1 MPSKDHALISTI
13 TWVLEYIQIW
23 KTQKVCKSKRH
34 VPVANSTSNQ
44 RPSGH
49 AFVPDGVALARAR
62 LRFNFLKL
70 SPSYAAGCHQLTNG
84 GVKPKVNAQGRAV
97 LKTIDR
103 YGDVSKVKFKEWALT
118 NAHTCMPDRDAI
130 EIRSGND
137 LKSFAKIDLVMCFPN
152 GINTMTDRDLLAFI
166 KAHVP
171 VGEALPRLTPVIT
184 KNLWKNIYLS
194 YLTFSNPQ
202 EELWRL
208 GAEAMLVDRLVG
220 KINPAGKRMNS
231 SEEHERRHLTLTVV
245 RHKQWAFNVAEHAA
259 VDDFPCKE
267 QFGAVQG
274 GFDFFD
280 ADRGEQLFAAGPEE
294 FAHARAQVIKCSGA
308 SHKVSVKPTLDHQ
321 GLLF

>member
-1 MPSKDHALISTI
+1 M
-13 TWVLEYIQIW
+13 
-23 KTQKVCKSKRH
+23 
-34 VPVANSTSNQ
+34 ANSTSNQ

-84 GVKPKVNAQGRAV
+84 RIKPKVNAQGRAV

-118 NAHTCMPDRDAI
+118 DSHLFVPNRDAI
-130 EIRSGND
+130 EIHSGNA
-137 LKSFAKIDLVMCFPN
+137 LKSIARTDLVLCFPN
-152 GINTMTDRDLLAFI
+152 GVNTMTDRDLLAFI
-166 KAHVP
+166 HAHVSR
-171 VGEALPRLTPVIT
+171 GDALPRLTPVAE

-208 GAEAMLVDRLVG
+208 GAEAMLVDRFVG

-231 SEEHERRHLTLTVV
+231 SQEHERRHLTLTVM
-245 RHKQWAFNVAEHAA
+245 RHRHWAFNIAEHAA

-280 ADRGEQLFAAGPEE
+280 AERAEQLFAAGAEE
-294 FAHARAQVIKCSGA
+294 FAHARAQVIKCSRSA
-308 SHKVSVKPTLDHQ
+308 HNVSVEPTLQHQ

>member
-1 MPSKDHALISTI
+1 M
-13 TWVLEYIQIW
+13 
-23 KTQKVCKSKRH
+23 
-34 VPVANSTSNQ
+34 ANSTSNQ
-44 RPSGH
+44 RPSGQPY
-49 AFVPDGVALARAR
+49 VPDGVALARAR

-84 GVKPKVNAQGRAV
+84 RIKPKVNAQGRAV

-118 NAHTCMPDRDAI
+118 DSHLFVPNRDAI
-130 EIRSGND
+130 EIHSGNA
-137 LKSFAKIDLVMCFPN
+137 LKSIARTDLVLCFPN
-152 GINTMTDRDLLAFI
+152 GVNTMTDRGLLAFI

-171 VGEALPRLTPVIT
+171 VGEALPRLTPVAE

-231 SEEHERRHLTLTVV
+231 SQEYERRHLTMIVV
-245 RHKQWAFNVAEHAA
+245 RHRQWAFNVAEHAA
-259 VDDFPCKE
+259 VDDFPCKKR
-267 QFGAVQG
+267 FGAVQG

-280 ADRGEQLFAAGPEE
+280 AERAQELFAAGAEE
-294 FAHARAQVIKCSGA
+294 FAHARAQVIKCSRSA
-308 SHKVSVKPTLDHQ
+308 HKVSVKPTLDHQ

>member
-1 MPSKDHALISTI
+1 M
-13 TWVLEYIQIW
+13 
-23 KTQKVCKSKRH
+23 
-34 VPVANSTSNQ
+34 ANSTSNQ
-44 RPSGH
+44 RSSGH

-84 GVKPKVNAQGRAV
+84 RIKPKVNAQGRAV

-118 NAHTCMPDRDAI
+118 DSHLFVPNRDAI
-130 EIRSGND
+130 KIHSGNA
-137 LKSFAKIDLVMCFPN
+137 LKSIARTDLVLCFPN
-152 GINTMTDRDLLAFI
+152 GVNTMTDRDLLAFI
-166 KAHVP
+166 KANVP
-171 VGEALPRLTPVIT
+171 KADGDLRLTPVVT

-231 SEEHERRHLTLTVV
+231 SQEHERRHLTLTVM
-245 RHKQWAFNVAEHAA
+245 RHRHWAFNVAEHAA
-259 VDDFPCKE
+259 VDDFPCKK

-280 ADRGEQLFAAGPEE
+280 ADRAEQLFAAGAEE
-294 FAHARAQVIKCSGA
+294 FAHARDQVIRCSRSA
-308 SHKVSVKPTLDHQ
+308 HKVSVKPTLDHQ

>member
-1 MPSKDHALISTI
+1 
-13 TWVLEYIQIW
+13 
-23 KTQKVCKSKRH
+23 
-34 VPVANSTSNQ
+34 VANSTSNQ

-84 GVKPKVNAQGRAV
+84 RIKPKVNAQGRAV
-97 LKTIDR
+97 LKTINR
-103 YGDVSKVKFKEWALT
+103 YGDVSKAKFQEWALT
-118 NAHTCMPDRDAI
+118 NAHTSIPNRYAI
-130 EIRSGND
+130 EIHSGNA
-137 LKSFAKIDLVMCFPN
+137 LKSIKQSDLVLCFPN
-152 GINTMTDRDLLAFI
+152 GVNTMTDRDLLAFI
-166 KAHVP
+166 HTHVP
-171 VGEALPRLTPVIT
+171 RGDALPRLTPVAE

-231 SEEHERRHLTLTVV
+231 SQEHDRRHLTMIVI
-245 RHKQWAFNVAEHAA
+245 RHRQWAFNIAEHAA

-267 QFGAVQG
+267 QFGSTQG

-280 ADRGEQLFAAGPEE
+280 AERAQQLFAAGAEE
-294 FAHARAQVIKCSGA
+294 FVHARAQVIKCSGSA
-308 SHKVSVKPTLDHQ
+308 HKVSVKPTLDHQ

>member
-1 MPSKDHALISTI
+1 MPSKDHAHISTI

-23 KTQKVCKSKRH
+23 KTQKVCKSQRH
-34 VPVANSTSNQ
+34 VSVANSTSKQ
-44 RPSGH
+44 RPNGQH
-49 AFVPDGVALARAR
+49 YEPDGVALASAR

-70 SPSYAAGCHQLTNG
+70 SPSYAAGCHQLTS
-84 GVKPKVNAQGRAV
+84 GVGKPKVNAQGRAV
-97 LKTIDR
+97 LKTIGR
-103 YGDVSKVKFKEWALT
+103 YGDVSKVKFEEWALT
-118 NAHTCMPDRDAI
+118 IAHTCMPDRDAI

-137 LKSFAKIDLVMCFPN
+137 LKSFAKTDLVLCFPN
-152 GINTMTDRDLLAFI
+152 GVNTMTDRDLLEFI

-171 VGEALPRLTPVIT
+171 VGEALPRLTPVVT

-202 EELWRL
+202 KELWRL

-231 SEEHERRHLTLTVV
+231 SEEHDRRHLTMIVI
-245 RHKQWAFNVAEHAA
+245 RHRQWAFNVAEHAA
-259 VDDFPCKE
+259 MDDFPCKE

-280 ADRGEQLFAAGPEE
+280 ADRTQQIFAVGAEE
-294 FAHARAQVIKCSGA
+294 FAHARAQVIRCSRSA
-308 SHKVSVKPTLDHQ
+308 HKVSVKPTLDHQ

>member
-1 MPSKDHALISTI
+1 M
-13 TWVLEYIQIW
+13 
-23 KTQKVCKSKRH
+23 
-34 VPVANSTSNQ
+34 ANSTSNQ
-44 RPSGH
+44 KLSGQPYL
-49 AFVPDGVALARAR
+49 PDGVALARAR

-84 GVKPKVNAQGRAV
+84 GVKLKVNAQGRAV

-103 YGDVSKVKFKEWALT
+103 YGDVSKVKFEEWALT
-118 NAHTCMPDRDAI
+118 NAHTCMPSRDAI
-130 EIRSGND
+130 EIHSGNA
-137 LKSFAKIDLVMCFPN
+137 LKSIARTDLVLCFPN
-152 GINTMTDRDLLAFI
+152 GVNTMTDRDLLAFI

-171 VGEALPRLTPVIT
+171 LVEALSRLTPVT
-184 KNLWKNIYLS
+184 EKNLWKNIYLS

-267 QFGAVQG
+267 QFGSVQG
-274 GFDFFD
+274 GFDFFN
-280 ADRGEQLFAAGPEE
+280 AERAQELFAAGAEE
-294 FAHARAQVIKCSGA
+294 FAHARAQVIRCSRSA
-308 SHKVSVKPTLDHQ
+308 HKVSVKPTLDHQ

>member
-1 MPSKDHALISTI
+1 
-13 TWVLEYIQIW
+13 
-23 KTQKVCKSKRH
+23 
-34 VPVANSTSNQ
+34 VANSTSNQ

-49 AFVPDGVALARAR
+49 GYVPEGVALSRAR

-70 SPSYAAGCHQLTNG
+70 SPSYAAGCHQLAS
-84 GVKPKVNAQGRAV
+84 GVGKPKVNAQGRAV

-103 YGDVSKVKFKEWALT
+103 YGDVSKVKFQEWALT
-118 NAHTCMPDRDAI
+118 KSHLCVSNRDAI
-130 EIRSGND
+130 EIHSGEV
-137 LKSFAKIDLVMCFPN
+137 LKSIAKTDLVLCFPN
-152 GINTMTDRDLLAFI
+152 GINTMTDQDLLAFI
-166 KAHVP
+166 KANVP
-171 VGEALPRLTPVIT
+171 KAYGNPRLAPVVT

-220 KINPAGKRMNS
+220 KINPVGKRMNS
-231 SEEHERRHLTLTVV
+231 SQEHERRHLTLTVM
-245 RHKQWAFNVAEHAA
+245 RHRDWAFNVAEHAA
-259 VDDFPCKE
+259 VDDFPYKE

-280 ADRGEQLFAAGPEE
+280 AERAQELFAAGAEE
-294 FAHARAQVIKCSGA
+294 FAHARAQVIKSSRA
-308 SHKVSVKPTLDHQ
+308 THKVSVKPTLDHQ

>member
-1 MPSKDHALISTI
+1 M
-13 TWVLEYIQIW
+13 
-23 KTQKVCKSKRH
+23 
-34 VPVANSTSNQ
+34 
-44 RPSGH
+44 
-49 AFVPDGVALARAR
+49 PDGVALARAR

-84 GVKPKVNAQGRAV
+84 GVKQKVNAQGRAV

-103 YGDVSKVKFKEWALT
+103 YSDVSKVKFQEWALT
-118 NAHTCMPDRDAI
+118 NTHLCMRDRPAI
-130 EIRSGND
+130 QIHSGNS
-137 LKSFAKIDLVMCFPN
+137 LKSIKQSDLVLCFPN
-152 GINTMTDRDLLAFI
+152 GVNTMTDRDLLAFI
-166 KAHVP
+166 KANVP
-171 VGEALPRLTPVIT
+171 KADGDLRLTPVVT

-231 SEEHERRHLTLTVV
+231 SQEHDRRHLTMIVI
-245 RHKQWAFNVAEHAA
+245 RHRQWAFNVAERAA
-259 VDDFPCKE
+259 VDDFPCKK

-274 GFDFFD
+274 CFDFFD
-280 ADRGEQLFAAGPEE
+280 ADRAQQLFAAGAEE

>member
-1 MPSKDHALISTI
+1 
-13 TWVLEYIQIW
+13 
-23 KTQKVCKSKRH
+23 
-34 VPVANSTSNQ
+34 
-44 RPSGH
+44 
-49 AFVPDGVALARAR
+49 VPDGVALARAR

-84 GVKPKVNAQGRAV
+84 RIKPKVNAQGRAV

-118 NAHTCMPDRDAI
+118 DSHLFVPNRDAI
-130 EIRSGND
+130 KIHSGNA
-137 LKSFAKIDLVMCFPN
+137 LKSIARTDLVLCFPN
-152 GINTMTDRDLLAFI
+152 GVNTMTDRDLLAFI
-166 KAHVP
+166 KVNVP
-171 VGEALPRLTPVIT
+171 KADGDLRLTPVVT
-184 KNLWKNIYLS
+184 RNLWKNIYLS

-231 SEEHERRHLTLTVV
+231 SQEHERRHLTLTVM
-245 RHKQWAFNVAEHAA
+245 RHRHWAFNIAEHAA

-280 ADRGEQLFAAGPEE
+280 ANRAEQLFAAGAEE
-294 FAHARAQVIKCSGA
+294 FAHARAQVIKCSGSA
-308 SHKVSVKPTLDHQ
+308 HKVSVKPTLDHQ

>member
-1 MPSKDHALISTI
+1 M
-13 TWVLEYIQIW
+13 
-23 KTQKVCKSKRH
+23 
-34 VPVANSTSNQ
+34 
-44 RPSGH
+44 
-49 AFVPDGVALARAR
+49 
-62 LRFNFLKL
+62 
-70 SPSYAAGCHQLTNG
+70 TNG

-118 NAHTCMPDRDAI
+118 NAHTSIPNRNAI
-130 EIRSGND
+130 EIHSGNA
-137 LKSFAKIDLVMCFPN
+137 LKSIKQSDLVLCFPN
-152 GINTMTDRDLLAFI
+152 GVNTMTNRDLLAFI

-171 VGEALPRLTPVIT
+171 VGEALPRLTPVVER
-184 KNLWKNIYLS
+184 NLWKNIYLS

-231 SEEHERRHLTLTVV
+231 SQEHERRHLTLTVV
-245 RHKQWAFNVAEHAA
+245 RHRHCAFNIAEHAA
-259 VDDFPCKE
+259 MDDFPCKK
-267 QFGAVQG
+267 QFGAEQG

-280 ADRGEQLFAAGPEE
+280 ADRAEQLFAAGAEE

-308 SHKVSVKPTLDHQ
+308 SNKVSVKPTLDHQ

>member
-1 MPSKDHALISTI
+1 M
-13 TWVLEYIQIW
+13 
-23 KTQKVCKSKRH
+23 
-34 VPVANSTSNQ
+34 ANSTSNQ

-49 AFVPDGVALARAR
+49 AYVPDGVALARAR

-103 YGDVSKVKFKEWALT
+103 YGDVSKVKFQEWALT
-118 NAHTCMPDRDAI
+118 KSHLCVPDRDAI
-130 EIRSGND
+130 EIRSGED
-137 LKSFAKIDLVMCFPN
+137 LKSIARTDLVLCFPN
-152 GINTMTDRDLLAFI
+152 GFNTMTDQDLLAFI
-166 KAHVP
+166 KANVP
-171 VGEALPRLTPVIT
+171 IANENLRLTPVVT

-208 GAEAMLVDRLVG
+208 GAEAMLVDRFVG
-220 KINPAGKRMNS
+220 KINPAGKRMNF

-245 RHKQWAFNVAEHAA
+245 RHRKWAFNVAEHAA
-259 VDDFPCKE
+259 VDDFPCKK
-267 QFGAVQG
+267 QFGSTQG
-274 GFDFFD
+274 SFDFFD
-280 ADRGEQLFAAGPEE
+280 TIRAEQLFAAGAEE
-294 FAHARAQVIKCSGA
+294 FAHARAQVIKCSGSA
-308 SHKVSVKPTLDHQ
+308 LKVSVQPTLDHQ

>member
-1 MPSKDHALISTI
+1 
-13 TWVLEYIQIW
+13 
-23 KTQKVCKSKRH
+23 
-34 VPVANSTSNQ
+34 VANSTSIKN
-44 RPSGH
+44 PSGQPY
-49 AFVPDGVALARAR
+49 VPNGVALARAR

-97 LKTIDR
+97 LTTIGR

-118 NAHTCMPDRDAI
+118 NAQTCMPDRDAI

-137 LKSFAKIDLVMCFPN
+137 LKSIAKTDLVLCFPN
-152 GINTMTDRDLLAFI
+152 GINNMTDQDLLAFI
-166 KAHVP
+166 HSHVP
-171 VGEALPRLTPVIT
+171 KGDALPRLTPVAQ

-208 GAEAMLVDRLVG
+208 GAEAMLVDRFVG

-245 RHKQWAFNVAEHAA
+245 RHRKWAFNVAEHAA
-259 VDDFPCKE
+259 MDDFPCKK
-267 QFGAVQG
+267 QFGSTQG
-274 GFDFFD
+274 NFDFFD
-280 ADRGEQLFAAGPEE
+280 TDRAEQMFAAGTEE
-294 FAHARAQVIKCSGA
+294 FAHARAQVIKCSRA
-308 SHKVSVKPTLDHQ
+308 THKVSVKPTLDHQ

>member
-1 MPSKDHALISTI
+1 M
-13 TWVLEYIQIW
+13 
-23 KTQKVCKSKRH
+23 
-34 VPVANSTSNQ
+34 ANSTSNQ
-44 RPSGH
+44 RPNGQH
-49 AFVPDGVALARAR
+49 YEPDGVALARAR

-84 GVKPKVNAQGRAV
+84 RIKPKVNAQGRAV

-118 NAHTCMPDRDAI
+118 DSHLFVPNRDAI
-130 EIRSGND
+130 EIHSSNA
-137 LKSFAKIDLVMCFPN
+137 LKSIKQSDLVLCFPN
-152 GINTMTDRDLLAFI
+152 GVNTTTDQDLLTFI
-166 KAHVP
+166 HTHVP
-171 VGEALPRLTPVIT
+171 VGEALPRLTPIAE

-220 KINPAGKRMNS
+220 EINPAGKRMNS
-231 SEEHERRHLTLTVV
+231 SEEHDRRHLTMIVI
-245 RHKQWAFNVAEHAA
+245 RHRHWAFNVAEHAA
-259 VDDFPCKE
+259 MDDFPCKE

-274 GFDFFD
+274 GFNFFD
-280 ADRGEQLFAAGPEE
+280 ADRAEQLFAAGAEE
-294 FAHARAQVIKCSGA
+294 FAHARDQVIRCSRSA
-308 SHKVSVKPTLDHQ
+308 HKVSVKPTLDHQ

>member
-1 MPSKDHALISTI
+1 
-13 TWVLEYIQIW
+13 
-23 KTQKVCKSKRH
+23 
-34 VPVANSTSNQ
+34 VANSTSIQ
-44 RPSGH
+44 TPSGQSY
-49 AFVPDGVALARAR
+49 VPDRVALAHAR

-70 SPSYAAGCHQLTNG
+70 SPSYAAGCHQLTNE

-118 NAHTCMPDRDAI
+118 NAHTYMPNRDAI
-130 EIRSGND
+130 EIHSGNM
-137 LKSFAKIDLVMCFPN
+137 LKSISKSDLVLCFPN
-152 GINTMTDRDLLAFI
+152 GINTMTDQDLLAFI

-171 VGEALPRLTPVIT
+171 KADENLRLTPVVT

-231 SEEHERRHLTLTVV
+231 SQEHERRHLTIIVI
-245 RHKQWAFNVAEHAA
+245 RHRQWAFNIAEHAA

-267 QFGAVQG
+267 QFRAVQG

-280 ADRGEQLFAAGPEE
+280 ADRAEQMFAAGTEE
-294 FAHARAQVIKCSGA
+294 FAHARAQVIKYSRA
-308 SHKVSVKPTLDHQ
+308 THKVSVKPTLDHQ

>member
-1 MPSKDHALISTI
+1 M
-13 TWVLEYIQIW
+13 
-23 KTQKVCKSKRH
+23 
-34 VPVANSTSNQ
+34 
-44 RPSGH
+44 
-49 AFVPDGVALARAR
+49 PDGVALARAR

-103 YGDVSKVKFKEWALT
+103 YGDVSKVKFEKWVLT
-118 NAHTCMPDRDAI
+118 NAHLCMRDRPAI
-130 EIRSGND
+130 QIHSGNS
-137 LKSFAKIDLVMCFPN
+137 LKSIKQSDLVLSFPN
-152 GINTMTDRDLLAFI
+152 GVNTMTDRDLLAFI

-171 VGEALPRLTPVIT
+171 VGEALPRLTPVAE

-208 GAEAMLVDRLVG
+208 GAEAMLVDRFVG

-231 SEEHERRHLTLTVV
+231 SQEHERRHLTLTVV
-245 RHKQWAFNVAEHAA
+245 RHRQWAFNVAEHAA

-274 GFDFFD
+274 GFDFFN
-280 ADRGEQLFAAGPEE
+280 AERAQELFAAGAEE
-294 FAHARAQVIKCSGA
+294 FAHARAQVIRCSRPA
-308 SHKVSVKPTLDHQ
+308 HKVSVKPTLYHQ